1 MAQKSLLITRPFYE
15 NPTNYLYHWSEPLIK
30 LAKDKGFEV
39 IDLTREKVVRKE
51 VEGRLKKVN
60 PELVVLN
67 GHGSVDEVFGQDGK
81 TLFVKGENEALLAN
95 KIVFARSCLSAKG
108 LGKSC
113 VKKGTKAYI
122 GYLEDFIFVSDNS
135 CTTKPLEDKTAA
147 LFLEPSNQTVRSL
160 LKGNSAGLSN
170 ESGKNLFL
178 KNILKLLTSESD
190 KADSENVRY
199 LIWDMKHQICLGDQD
214 AVI

>member
-95 KIVFARSCLSAKG
+95 KIFLDALEFFYHHNFCFPPAFWPFPKEKEISSRTVIAPYVLWIRSALSSMDDSSFILPAK
-108 LGKSC
+108 LR
-113 VKKGTKAYI
+113 
-122 GYLEDFIFVSDNS
+122 
-135 CTTKPLEDKTAA
+135 
-147 LFLEPSNQTVRSL
+147 RSEV
-160 LKGNSAGLSN
+160 GAG
-170 ESGKNLFL
+170 
-178 KNILKLLTSESD
+178 
-190 KADSENVRY
+190 
-199 LIWDMKHQICLGDQD
+199 
-214 AVI
+214 